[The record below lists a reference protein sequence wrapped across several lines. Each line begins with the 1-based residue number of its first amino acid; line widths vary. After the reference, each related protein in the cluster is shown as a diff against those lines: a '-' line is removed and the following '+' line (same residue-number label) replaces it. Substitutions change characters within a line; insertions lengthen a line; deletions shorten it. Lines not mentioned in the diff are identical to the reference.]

1 MHFTISENSLIG
13 RIGSDADLEVNEVT
27 FESLKVFANQ
37 LDATQILQY
46 FVRKGQEYIG
56 IKNYVGLLSL
66 HNKTQIEILPK
77 ISQDSVSARKVLT
90 QMLRCVSYL
99 PFKKLPSTALQNSDL
114 PLWEVFI
121 GLFLEEVKT
130 ITQKGL
136 QRNYEPETSESNFIK
151 GKWLMSS
158 QFNKP
163 RISQTQFLVES
174 DDFSLNILPNRILK
188 TCLYFLKDVSSSVEN
203 SRKISQLIPL
213 FEDVVLLKKGQ
224 KIVYKSTNQKFE
236 YYQSAVEWAKII
248 LNQQSWLGQAG
259 QSMNSSLLFPSE
271 QLFENYISQG
281 FRKYFVDYEVF
292 IQKSEQF
299 LIDNHNGQKQFQLR
313 PDVMIK
319 KENNCIIFDAKWKL
333 IDVSA
338 SNYGIDQRD
347 LYQLYA
353 YGKKHE
359 AHHLFLIYPAHSA
372 FNSPPQPFDF
382 DETYRLQVWPFDVSK
397 PLSEEMTK
405 LKYFIERSGIQNKR
419 FVEAIE

>member
-37 LDATQILQY
+37 LDTAQILQY

-66 HNKTQIEILPK
+66 PDKTQIEILPK

-90 QMLRCVSYL
+90 QMLRSLSYL
-99 PFKKLPSTALQNSDL
+99 PFKKLPSTALQNCNL

-121 GLFLEEVKT
+121 GLFLEEVET
-130 ITQKGL
+130 IAQKGL
-136 QRNYEPETSESNFIK
+136 QRNYESETSESNFIK

-158 QFNKP
+158 QFNRP
-163 RISQTQFLVES
+163 RISQTQFWIES

-188 TCLYFLKDVSSSVEN
+188 TCLYFLKDISSSVEN

-224 KIVYKSTNQKFE
+224 KIVCKATNQKFE

-259 QSMNSSLLFPSE
+259 QSLNSSLLFPSE

-281 FRKYFVDYEVF
+281 FKKYFVDYEVF

-319 KENNCIIFDAKWKL
+319 KGNDRMIFDAKWKL
-333 IDVSA
+333 IDVSVN
-338 SNYGIDQRD
+338 NYGIDQRD

-382 DETYRLQVWPFDVSK
+382 DETYRLQIWPFDVTK

-419 FVEAIE
+419 FVEAIK